1 MDNNFEDIR
10 SYRDH
15 EVAGV
20 LNELIDEPQFLK
32 AVRYVFPELSNDQI
46 KGMFSGISSQKE
58 FQGQIIYKTLERI
71 ISQTTKGIDSEGVDK
86 LDKDQA
92 FLFITNH
99 RDIVLDSAFLNFIL
113 FDSGRDTTEIAIGDN
128 LLIFPWITEVVK
140 LNKSFVVK
148 RSMPKEK
155 IVEETI
161 RLSNYIRHT
170 IENNTSVWI
179 AQREGRT
186 KDGDD
191 KTNPALLK
199 MISLSGN
206 NNVPEDF
213 ANLNVV
219 PIAISYEYEPC
230 DGYKVKELTTPGYK
244 KTVQD
249 DLESMFAGIFRP
261 KGRVKFSFGQP
272 LGDQLQQLN
281 SATKK
286 NEQLKLLAGIIDK
299 NIYSLYHLWP
309 TNYIAY
315 DMLHKSGEF
324 SHEYDEEAKKKFE
337 EYMQYKFNLLS
348 IEGDADERKK
358 AFLNIYA
365 NPVINKLKLT
375 NEQ

>member
-20 LNELIDEPQFLK
+20 LQKLIEEPQFLK
-32 AVRYVFPELSNDQI
+32 AVRYVFSEFSNDQI
-46 KGMFSGISSQKE
+46 KSMFSGISSQEE

-71 ISQTTKGIDSEGVDK
+71 ISQTTKGLENEGVDL

-113 FDSGRDTTEIAIGDN
+113 FDNGRETTEIAIGDN

-155 IVEETI
+155 IVDETT

-170 IENNTSVWI
+170 IEKNTSVWI

-199 MISLSGN
+199 MISLSGSGN
-206 NNVPEDF
+206 IPQDF
-213 ANLNVV
+213 TELKVV
-219 PIAISYEYEPC
+219 PVAISYEYEPC
-230 DGYKVKELTTPGYK
+230 DGFKVKEITTPGYK

-272 LGDQLQQLN
+272 LSGQLQQLAVI
-281 SATKK
+281 SKK
-286 NEQLKLLAGIIDK
+286 NEQLKMLADIIDK
-299 NIYSLYHLWP
+299 SIHSLYHLWP

-315 DMLHKSGEF
+315 DMLHNTDKF
-324 SHEYDEEAKKKFE
+324 AHEYDQEAKNKFE

-348 IEGDADERKK
+348 IEREATESRKT
-358 AFLNIYA
+358 FLNIYA
-365 NPVINKLKLT
+365 NPVINKLKLK
-375 NEQ
+375 NEH